1 MSISGSRHILLNV
14 NNNWLMLFKKYYM
27 KYKYITLP
35 VTRTV
40 CVCVRVC
47 VCVCLG
53 ISISTNIIRRSLS
66 TRIGISTSM
75 N

>member
-14 NNNWLMLFKKYYM
+14 NNNWLMLFNKYYM

-47 VCVCLG
+47 VCVFVWVLVLVQ
-53 ISISTNIIRRSLS
+53 ILFVEV
-66 TRIGISTSM
+66 
-75 N
+75 